1 MKPAWKLL
9 NSMKIDGE
17 IAKTLSA
24 QIAMNAMLA
33 HFTSTKASRA
43 IATNSALAT
52 ISAAVVMPD
61 GVASSSQGS
70 STIAHNAVKAIK
82 ARAALRLPKAARS
95 PAFGDNSI
103 SS

>member
-1 MKPAWKLL
+1 MKPVWKFL
-9 NSMKIDGE
+9 NSIKIDGE
-17 IAKTLSA
+17 IAKTLNA
-24 QIAMNAMLA
+24 QITMNVMLA
-33 HFTSTKASRA
+33 HFTSTKASNA

-52 ISAAVVMPD
+52 SNAAVVKPD

-82 ARAALRLPKAARS
+82 ARAALRLPKVARS
-95 PAFGDNSI
+95 PTLGDSGI